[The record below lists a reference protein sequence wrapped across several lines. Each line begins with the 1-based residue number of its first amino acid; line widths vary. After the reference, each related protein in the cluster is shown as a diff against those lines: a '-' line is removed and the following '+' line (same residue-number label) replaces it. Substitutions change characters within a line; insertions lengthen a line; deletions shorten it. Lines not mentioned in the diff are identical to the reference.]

1 MFYFMISSY
10 AYETEVVTFRK
21 EHKLQMYDN
30 KAINEKWQ
38 NIMQQGI
45 LPYKKKNG
53 IV

>member
-1 MFYFMISSY
+1 
-10 AYETEVVTFRK
+10 
-21 EHKLQMYDN
+21 MYDN

-53 IV
+53 IVWKLISTVCCTGSGK